1 MGLTLI
7 GNKERLGELSIHGA
21 VLKGNLFLC
30 FQNKYSEEVEEI
42 GFLKPITITPYPLT
56 KQIYNGNP
64 LVMKIMRYI
73 IPLTVRDILLH
84 REA

>member
-21 VLKGNLFLC
+21 VLKGNLSLC

-42 GFLKPITITPYPLT
+42 GFLNSITITPYPLT

-64 LVMKIMRYI
+64 LVMKIVSYI
-73 IPLTVRDILLH
+73 IPLTIGDIILH
-84 REA
+84 GEA